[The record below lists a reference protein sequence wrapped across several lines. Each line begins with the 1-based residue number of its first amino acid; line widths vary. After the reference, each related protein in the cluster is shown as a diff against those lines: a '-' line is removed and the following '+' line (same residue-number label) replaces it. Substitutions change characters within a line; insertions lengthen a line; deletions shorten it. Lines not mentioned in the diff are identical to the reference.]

1 MKPIFLSVLLQV
13 FLIFFVSCV
22 KDSPTQPTDNV
33 TETRELK
40 DCVNN
45 IIATLKN
52 NDAEGFLTFFSEN
65 TAKYYSNVIKENK
78 GKLSGFAEI
87 LENRKLIAYDGL
99 YAVYEVTYNG
109 KTFEI
114 TMYLD
119 ESGKWKLRDF

>member
-13 FLIFFVSCV
+13 FLIIFVSCV

-40 DCVNN
+40 DFVNN
-45 IIATLKN
+45 LIATLKN
-52 NDAEGFLTFFSEN
+52 NDAEGFLAFFSEN